1 MKKSIALVAAPVL
14 GLLAALALPMSAQ
27 AHRAWLAPT
36 STVLSGTDAWV
47 GFDAGMSNGVFIA
60 DHAAMNLA
68 GLVITAPDGSTV
80 QPENMHRARYRSSF
94 DLHLTQPGT
103 WKVAN
108 VMSGVTATYKE
119 NGEEKRWRGT
129 AAEFPG
135 AIPAGATDVVATR
148 TSNRIETFVTLGA
161 PTDTVFTNPADG
173 LVMIPVTHPN
183 DLVAGEAAT
192 FKLSLD
198 GAPAA
203 GVTVTIA
210 RGGTR
215 YRDNPEEMTVT
226 TGADGAFTVTWPEA
240 GMYWLNAQ
248 VRTPAQGETIAAN
261 AQYVA
266 VLEVLP

>member
-1 MKKSIALVAAPVL
+1 MKKPIAL
-14 GLLAALALPMSAQ
+14 LATLATLALPMSAQ
-27 AHRAWLAPT
+27 AHRAWLVPT

-47 GFDAGMSNGVFIA
+47 GFDAGMSNGVFIP

-68 GLVITAPDGSTV
+68 GLVITAPDGSTA
-80 QPENMHRARYRSSF
+80 QAENMMRSRYRSTF
-94 DLHLTQPGT
+94 DVHLTQPGT
-103 WKVAN
+103 WKIAN
-108 VMSGVTATYKE
+108 VMSGVTATYNE
-119 NGEEKRWRGT
+119 NGEQKRWRGS

-161 PTDTVFTNPADG
+161 PTDSVFTNPADG
-173 LVMIPVTHPN
+173 LALIPLTHPN

-198 GAPAA
+198 GVAA
-203 GVTVTIA
+203 ANVEVTVA

-226 TGADGAFTVTWPEA
+226 TGPDGAFTVTWPEP
-240 GMYWLNAQ
+240 GMYWLNAT
-248 VRTPAQGETIAAN
+248 VRTPAQGESIAAS

-266 VLEVLP
+266 VMEVLP